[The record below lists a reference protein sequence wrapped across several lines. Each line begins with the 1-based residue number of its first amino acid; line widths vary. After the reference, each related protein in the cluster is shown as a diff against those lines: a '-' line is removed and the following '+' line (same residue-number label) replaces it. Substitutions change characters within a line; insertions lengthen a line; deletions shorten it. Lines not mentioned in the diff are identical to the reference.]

1 MDGTEGQTNQEMD
14 ALTLALI
21 IIAVAASP
29 VIIGA
34 FACWIEKRQKD
45 KKLYEE
51 ERAKD
56 LAAFRLQARG
66 PPGNFAITLQ
76 ACQLGNSLSSFKGQV
91 SQRRQY
97 EQSSSGSQRCQLE
110 LNGPESDQNYLKL
123 GQTQEADQPAVS
135 LGKSRNETQIA
146 V

>member
-1 MDGTEGQTNQEMD
+1 MDGTEGQTNQRMD

-45 KKLYEE
+45 KKLGEE

-66 PPGNFAITLQ
+66 APGTFAITLQ
-76 ACQLGNSLSSFKGQV
+76 TCQLGNSLTTFKGQL
-91 SQRRQY
+91 SQRRHHD
-97 EQSSSGSQRCQLE
+97 QSPSDSQRRRLE
-110 LNGPESDQNYLKL
+110 IQGSNPD
-123 GQTQEADQPAVS
+123 
-135 LGKSRNETQIA
+135 
-146 V
+146 